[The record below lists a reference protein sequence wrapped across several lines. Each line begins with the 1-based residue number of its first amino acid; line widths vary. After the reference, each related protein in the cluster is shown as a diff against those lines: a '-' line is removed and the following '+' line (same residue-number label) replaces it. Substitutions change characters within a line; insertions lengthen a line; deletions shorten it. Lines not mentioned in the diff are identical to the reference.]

1 MASLKH
7 VVVDVGAAR
16 GDFSNHILTSTSKF
30 MVIAVEPNI
39 LVHEANLLKLRSKFE
54 DRFVFQPYALDE
66 QDSKLPL
73 YGSKI
78 LNGQVGSLNTFN
90 LEKKWSNYLSNMVDN
105 CDDYDLVEVKSV
117 KNFLTQNRIEHISF
131 LKIDTQGSDVKLLN
145 LFLELAI
152 VDCMV
157 VEVNA
162 TEIKSENIYNTNNT
176 FKELFNIVNKYSL
189 KILKI
194 LPSSDLTEFNVILSS
209 DLELGLSIVNE
220 LRLSESIVLGK
231 YWTILGTGKAEKSKF
246 ATNRAFITKL
256 FKSLLHPMRSIK
268 SAIFK
273 LTR

>member
-1 MASLKH
+1 MDSLKH

-16 GDFSNHILTSTSKF
+16 GDFSNHILTSTTKF
-30 MVIAVEPNI
+30 KVIAIEPNI

-54 DRFVFQPYALDE
+54 DRFIFQAYALDE
-66 QDSKLPL
+66 EDSKLPL

-117 KNFLTQNRIEHISF
+117 KNFLTQNRIDHISF
-131 LKIDTQGSDVKLLN
+131 LKVDTQVSDVKLIN

-176 FKELFNIVNKYSL
+176 FKELFNIVSKYSL
-189 KILKI
+189 KIFCSVFL
-194 LPSSDLTEFNVILSS
+194 SHVSVILNFSLMVIFFRFIKLWS
-209 DLELGLSIVNE
+209 FIFFFFL
-220 LRLSESIVLGK
+220 
-231 YWTILGTGKAEKSKF
+231 YF
-246 ATNRAFITKL
+246 AN
-256 FKSLLHPMRSIK
+256 S
-268 SAIFK
+268 
-273 LTR
+273 